1 MLSRG
6 DGGQTPVNME
16 DESRMRLVPNDKSRR
31 INPAKFAPSKFP
43 FFHAKESKLL

>member
-1 MLSRG
+1 
-6 DGGQTPVNME
+6 
-16 DESRMRLVPNDKSRR
+16 MRLVPNDKSKR